1 MVVLAIVTY
10 LEGICLSARQGC
22 LTGICQVIRQFNVPL
37 FLRLTRCTNI
47 EAERN
52 TSGSLDTCKAVMI
65 SSSAPQTQRPTL
77 SIM

>member
-1 MVVLAIVTY
+1 MVVLTIVTY

-47 EAERN
+47 EAECN
-52 TSGSLDTCKAVMI
+52 TSGSVDMCKAAII
-65 SSSAPQTQRPTL
+65 SSPAS
-77 SIM
+77 